1 MYTFCNWRCFMCVCK
16 QDAIMRRMNFD
27 IAELL
32 SKKMLGTLSPVEEER
47 LDEWLKASERN
58 REMWENFMSG
68 KSWRER
74 RQLGDGEDVRE
85 MVLEL
90 LND

>member
-1 MYTFCNWRCFMCVCK
+1 MCVCK